1 MKKNSILLLFTIL
14 SGCLVFLEGCT
25 GSHPSAETDDRM
37 ISELNKF
44 ISQWH
49 ESAAASNHAAY
60 IGAMAAD
67 GIYIGTDATEYW
79 TTNEFSAWSKPYFD
93 QEKGWNLKK
102 VNRHIYL
109 SVSGEFAWFDELLD
123 TGMGL
128 CRGSGVLQKK
138 DGHWLICHYVLS
150 PTVPNDLT
158 NQVKSLKSGVDS
170 LLIRDLRSTS
180 NQ

>member
-1 MKKNSILLLFTIL
+1 MKNQRISSLFLLF
-14 SGCLVFLEGCT
+14 SGFLFFFSGCT
-25 GSHPSAETDDRM
+25 GSRPSIETDDQV
-37 ISELNKF
+37 ISELNTF

-49 ESAAASNHAAY
+49 ESAAVSDHAAY
-60 IGAMAAD
+60 IGAMDID

-79 TTNEFSAWSKPYFD
+79 TTNAFSTWSKPYF
-93 QEKGWNLKK
+93 EKKKGWNLKK

-109 SVSGEFAWFDELLD
+109 SETGEFAWFDELLE

-138 DGHWLICHYVLS
+138 DGQWLIFQYVLS

-158 NQVKSLKSGVDS
+158 NQVKTLKSGADS
-170 LLIRDLRSTS
+170 LLIRDLRSES
-180 NQ
+180 DQ